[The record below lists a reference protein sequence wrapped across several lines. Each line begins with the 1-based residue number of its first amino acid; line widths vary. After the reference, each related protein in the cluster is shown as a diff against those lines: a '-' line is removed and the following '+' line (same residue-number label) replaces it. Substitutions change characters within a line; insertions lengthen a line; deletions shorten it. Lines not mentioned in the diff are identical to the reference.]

1 MAFFVA
7 ANLLSRDGEGSLR
20 DIRSRADSAVNEA
33 VDSMAAPMPAAH
45 KTFGIQTDTVDSMPG
60 MPLDSIASPGGRQP
74 GHGRP

>member
-33 VDSMAAPMPAAH
+33 VDSMADR
-45 KTFGIQTDTVDSMPG
+45 KSVV
-60 MPLDSIASPGGRQP
+60 
-74 GHGRP
+74 